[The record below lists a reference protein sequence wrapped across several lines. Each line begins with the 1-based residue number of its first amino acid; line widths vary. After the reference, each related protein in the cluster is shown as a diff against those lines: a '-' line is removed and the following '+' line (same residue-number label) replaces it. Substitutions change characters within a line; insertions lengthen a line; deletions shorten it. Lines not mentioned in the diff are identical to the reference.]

1 MTQNEIKSLIYKL
14 SGLGVISDKRN
25 IKQINAGPFQ
35 SKYAVNNFELS
46 SDDVISLVKENPELD
61 KYELLRL
68 VLSDVIEKNRTD
80 HFALMGI
87 YYVLAWAA
95 FENENPDHFLLTQKG
110 INANLMM
117 QYNPTLA
124 EQNKDFVKTFVR
136 VIPDNN
142 SSCDKCKKLAGIN
155 YDVNDFLDDL
165 PIPVKGCTKENGIC
179 IALGHIM
186 TEMRY

>member
-1 MTQNEIKSLIYKL
+1 MTQNEIKGLIYKL
-14 SGLGVISDKRN
+14 SGLGIISDKRN
-25 IKQINAGPFQ
+25 IKVMNAGPFNI
-35 SKYAVNNFELS
+35 KYAVNNFELTS
-46 SDDVISLVKENPELD
+46 EDVISLVEENPESD
-61 KYELLRL
+61 KYELLTL
-68 VLSDVIEKNRTD
+68 ILNDVIDENPAD
-80 HFALMGI
+80 YFALMGI

-124 EQNKDFVKTFVR
+124 EQNKDTVKTFVR

-142 SSCDKCKKLAGIN
+142 SSCDRCKKLAGIN
-155 YDVNDFLDDL
+155 YEVTDFLDNL

-179 IALGHIM
+179 IAGGTIM
-186 TEMRY
+186 TALI